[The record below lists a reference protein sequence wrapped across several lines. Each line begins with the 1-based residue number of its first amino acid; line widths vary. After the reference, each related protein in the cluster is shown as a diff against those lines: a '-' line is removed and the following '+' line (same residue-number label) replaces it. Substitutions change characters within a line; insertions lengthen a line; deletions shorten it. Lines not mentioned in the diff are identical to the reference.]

1 MLNYPHLRQG
11 IAYELRRVRNQGIAR
26 LPSKLAKRAIGVIL
40 CLVLLP
46 VTAVLHL
53 AGYRRVTVFTDR
65 IGHLALEPDCL
76 LKEEALGLVPRRRW
90 FILAPAGRVANQHLL
105 SYWRRFIR
113 VYEGDATCFILAS
126 MSNFGLMRYDV
137 SKYLLAARKP
147 QAYRIFALWKDRP
160 PLLALTQADEDWGAQ
175 ALRQLGLP
183 EEAWFVCV
191 HAREPGFSPVDEEL
205 QAHRNGSI
213 EACIPA
219 MKEIARRGG
228 WVIRIGDPT
237 MTRLSPLPQVI
248 DYAHHPLKSDR
259 LDIIVCARAR
269 FVLGN
274 TSGIALVASVFG
286 VPCAVANMVP
296 IPTLWFNPCDISIPK
311 LLWSE
316 DLGRHLRF
324 DEIFES
330 PVARFRYASLYA
342 KAKLRVQENSADDI
356 TDLAV
361 EMLERLDG
369 KFAEFAEDERRLLRF
384 RSLFRQDHYAVDSR
398 ARCGVLFL
406 RRHSEFLGDSSV
418 TVPASP
424 RVKRLN

>member
-1 MLNYPHLRQG
+1 LLNYPHLRQG

-26 LPSKLAKRAIGVIL
+26 LPGKLAKRAIGVIL
-40 CLVLLP
+40 WLVLLP

-90 FILAPAGRVANQHLL
+90 FILAPSGRVANKHILN
-105 SYWRRFIR
+105 YWKRFIR
-113 VYEGDATCFILAS
+113 IYEGDATCFILAN
-126 MSNFGLMRYDV
+126 MSNFGLMRYDA
-137 SKYLLAARKP
+137 SKYLLAAQKP

-160 PLLALTQADEDWGAQ
+160 PLLELTPADEQWGAE
-175 ALRQLGLP
+175 ALRRIGLP
-183 EEAWFVCV
+183 PEAWFVCV
-191 HAREPGFSPVDEEL
+191 HAREPGFSPIDEEL
-205 QAHRNGSI
+205 QSHRNSNI

-219 MKEIARRGG
+219 MKEITRRGG
-228 WVIRIGDPT
+228 WVIRIGDST
-237 MTRLSPLPQVI
+237 MTPLPQLPQVI
-248 DYAHHPLKSDR
+248 DYAHHPTKSER
-259 LDIIVCARAR
+259 LDVIVCAKAR

-286 VPCAVANMVP
+286 VPCAVANMIP
-296 IPTLWFNPCDISIPK
+296 TPTLWFSPRDISIPK

-316 DLGRHLRF
+316 DLSRHLRF

-330 PVARFRYASLYA
+330 PVARFRYASLYV

-369 KFAEFAEDERRLLRF
+369 KFPELAEDERRSLRF
-384 RSLFRQDHYAVDSR
+384 RSLFRQNHYAVDSC
-398 ARCGVLFL
+398 ARSGVLFL
-406 RRHSEFLGDSSV
+406 RKHPHLLGD
-418 TVPASP
+418 VPVEPSP
-424 RVKRLN
+424 NSRV